1 MRPLKM
7 QGSEKVATG
16 SLTSG
21 EEALLVGHYTGC
33 GGNRQDGRDAH
44 ELEEA
49 ADRRQIPLPEGG
61 DERE

>member
-1 MRPLKM
+1 M
-7 QGSEKVATG
+7 ATG

-61 DERE
+61 DEWE